1 MVLVL
6 EELTVFTPL
15 GIRFWD
21 PVLDAQVRDALRV
34 EAWPVPGLRPRAS
47 ARRTGSDIYA
57 FHRLPG
63 LLAVENRLPEAA
75 GSSPPTPR
83 PFVVRVVDT
92 ARRFLPVAFRV
103 ELPLPYRGVFLGDS
117 VFGAPTSPIESSPP
131 GFLLFSSAT
140 RMRPPWLG
148 VVRGELVDQANGEP
162 VPHALVR
169 VETEGEPRC
178 YGLSD
183 ASGRF
188 AVFLSY
194 PPPVDV
200 LSGAPPGGSPPVGT
214 PALGDRT
221 FPLTL
226 TVHSVHG
233 LSSLPGTDPQGVPDG
248 GLPEYFEILSQPAAS
263 VWPVAPGDGGVA
275 QAQWQGEVRWGREL
289 VVRTEGDSRLLITP
303 SGSPP

>member
-21 PVLDAQVRDALRV
+21 PVLDGQVRDALVV
-34 EAWPVPGLRPRAS
+34 EAWPVPGLRPRAR

-63 LLAVENRLPEAA
+63 LLDVENRLPAAA
-75 GSSPPTPR
+75 GASPPAPR
-83 PFVVRVVDT
+83 PFVVRVVDS

-103 ELPLPYRGVFLGDS
+103 ELPLPYRGVFLSDS
-117 VFGAPTSPIESSPP
+117 IFGAAASPIESSPP

-140 RMRPPWLG
+140 RTRPPWLG
-148 VVRGELVDQANGEP
+148 AVRGELVDRDTGEP
-162 VPHALVR
+162 VAHALVR
-169 VETEGEPRC
+169 VEVAGEPQS

-183 ASGRF
+183 ETGRF
-188 AVFLSY
+188 AVFLPY

-200 LSGAPPGGSPPVGT
+200 LSGSPPGGT

-226 TVHSVHG
+226 TVRSSSG
-233 LSSLPGTDPQGVPDG
+233 LAPLPGTERPGGGPQS
-248 GLPEYFEILSQPAAS
+248 GLPDYAEILGQPAAS

-275 QAQWQGEVRWGREL
+275 EPAWLGDLRWGREL
-289 VVRTEGDSRLLITP
+289 VARTAGDSRLLVTP